1 MDGIIIINKEKNYTS
16 NDVVSI
22 VKKITK
28 SKVGHTGT
36 LDPNATGVL
45 PLLIGNATKISK
57 YLINHDKEYEV
68 VLQLGIRTETADV
81 EGKVI
86 EEKEVTAEMLN
97 KDNIEEKLQQFI
109 GKQEQI
115 PPIYSAIKVNGKK
128 LYEYARRGQEVELKP
143 RQIEIYSIQLVG
155 INEKEKQISF
165 KVKCSKG
172 TYIRSLCEDISK
184 KLGTVGYMKELNRL
198 QVGEFY
204 IKDAVTISEMKEK
217 IEAGNLENIITIEEI
232 FKDKSQI
239 KLTQKQLG
247 QYMNGVKIDTEKE
260 DGIYRIYNI
269 DNIFIGLGIV
279 EDNKLK
285 RDLVIQQYK

>member
-1 MDGIIIINKEKNYTS
+1 MDGIIIINKGKNYTS

-45 PLLIGNATKISK
+45 PLLIGNATKVSK

-143 RQIEIYSIQLVG
+143 RQIKIYSIQLVG

-217 IEAGNLENIITIEEI
+217 IEAGNLESIITIEEI
-232 FKDKSQI
+232 FKNNPQI
-239 KLTQKQLG
+239 QLE
-247 QYMNGVKIDTEKE
+247 QEQIEPYINGVKINTEKTN
-260 DGIYRIYNI
+260 GVYRIYKPNGT
-269 DNIFIGLGIV
+269 FIGLGII
-279 EDNKLK
+279 ENSKLK
-285 RDLVIQQYK
+285 RDLVI

>member
-81 EGKVI
+81 EGKII

-128 LYEYARRGQEVELKP
+128 LYEYARKGQEVELKP
-143 RQIEIYSIQLVG
+143 RRIEIYSIQLVG

-198 QVGEFY
+198 QVGVFF
-204 IKDAVTISEMKEK
+204 IKDAVTISEMKEE
-217 IEAGNLENIITIEEI
+217 IEADNLENIITIEEI

-239 KLTQKQLG
+239 KLTQKQLE

-279 EDNKLK
+279 ENNKLK
-285 RDLVIQQYK
+285 RDVVI

>member
-16 NDVVSI
+16 NDVVNI

-81 EGKVI
+81 EGKII

-109 GKQEQI
+109 GNQEQI

-198 QVGEFY
+198 QVGVFF
-204 IKDAVTISEMKEK
+204 IKDAVTISEMKEE
-217 IEAGNLENIITIEEI
+217 IEADNLENIITIEEI

-239 KLTQKQLG
+239 KLTQKQLE

-260 DGIYRIYNI
+260 DGIYIIYNI

-285 RDLVIQQYK
+285 RDVVI

>member
-217 IEAGNLENIITIEEI
+217 IESGNLENIITIEEI

-285 RDLVIQQYK
+285 RDLVI

>member
-45 PLLIGNATKISK
+45 PLLIGNATKVSK

-86 EEKEVTAEMLN
+86 EQKEVTAEMLN

-128 LYEYARRGQEVELKP
+128 LYEYARKGQEVELKP
-143 RQIEIYSIQLVG
+143 RQIEIYSIQLLS

-232 FKDKSQI
+232 FKNNPQI
-239 KLTQKQLG
+239 QLE
-247 QYMNGVKIDTEKE
+247 QEQIEPYINGVKINTKKTN
-260 DGIYRIYNI
+260 GVYRIYKP
-269 DNIFIGLGIV
+269 DGTFIGLGIV
-279 EDNKLK
+279 ENSKLK
-285 RDLVIQQYK
+285 RDLVI

>member
-143 RQIEIYSIQLVG
+143 RQIEIYSIQLLS

-217 IEAGNLENIITIEEI
+217 IEAGNLESIITIEEI
-232 FKDKSQI
+232 FKNNPQI
-239 KLTQKQLG
+239 QLE
-247 QYMNGVKIDTEKE
+247 QEQIEPYINGVKINTEKTN
-260 DGIYRIYNI
+260 GVYRIYKP
-269 DNIFIGLGIV
+269 DGTFIGLGII
-279 EDNKLK
+279 ENSKLK
-285 RDLVIQQYK
+285 RDLVI

>member
-1 MDGIIIINKEKNYTS
+1 MDGIIIINKGKNYTS

-45 PLLIGNATKISK
+45 PLLIGNATKVSK

-86 EEKEVTAEMLN
+86 EQKEVTAEMLN

-128 LYEYARRGQEVELKP
+128 LYEYARKGQEVELKP

-198 QVGEFY
+198 QVGELY

-232 FKDKSQI
+232 FKNNPQI
-239 KLTQKQLG
+239 QLE
-247 QYMNGVKIDTEKE
+247 QEQIEPYINGVKINTEKTN
-260 DGIYRIYNI
+260 GVYRIYKPNGT
-269 DNIFIGLGIV
+269 FIGLGII
-279 EDNKLK
+279 ENSKLK
-285 RDLVIQQYK
+285 RDLVI

>member
-128 LYEYARRGQEVELKP
+128 LYEYARRGKEVELKP

-232 FKDKSQI
+232 FKNNPQI
-239 KLTQKQLG
+239 QLE
-247 QYMNGVKIDTEKE
+247 QEQIEPYINGVKINTEKTN
-260 DGIYRIYNI
+260 GVYRIYKP
-269 DNIFIGLGIV
+269 DGTFIGLGII
-279 EDNKLK
+279 ENSKLK
-285 RDLVIQQYK
+285 RDLVI

>member
-36 LDPNATGVL
+36 LDPNTTGVL

-217 IEAGNLENIITIEEI
+217 IEAGNLESIITIEEI
-232 FKDKSQI
+232 FKNNPQI
-239 KLTQKQLG
+239 QLE
-247 QYMNGVKIDTEKE
+247 QEQIEPYINGVKINTEKTN
-260 DGIYRIYNI
+260 GVYRIYKPNGT
-269 DNIFIGLGIV
+269 FIGLGII
-279 EDNKLK
+279 ENSKLK
-285 RDLVIQQYK
+285 RDLVI

>member
-1 MDGIIIINKEKNYTS
+1 MDGIIIINKGKNYTS

-45 PLLIGNATKISK
+45 PLLIGNATKVSK

-86 EEKEVTAEMLN
+86 EQKEVTAEMLN

-128 LYEYARRGQEVELKP
+128 LYEYARKGQEVELKP

-217 IEAGNLENIITIEEI
+217 IEAGNLESIITIEEI
-232 FKDKSQI
+232 FKNNPQI
-239 KLTQKQLG
+239 QLE
-247 QYMNGVKIDTEKE
+247 QEQIEPYINGVKINTEKTN
-260 DGIYRIYNI
+260 GVYRIYKP
-269 DNIFIGLGIV
+269 DGTFIGLGII
-279 EDNKLK
+279 ENSKLK
-285 RDLVIQQYK
+285 RDLVI

>member
-1 MDGIIIINKEKNYTS
+1 MDGIIIINKGKNYTS

-45 PLLIGNATKISK
+45 PLLIGNATKVSK

-86 EEKEVTAEMLN
+86 EQKEVTAEMLN

-128 LYEYARRGQEVELKP
+128 LYEYARKGQEVELKP

-217 IEAGNLENIITIEEI
+217 IEAGNLESIITIEEI
-232 FKDKSQI
+232 FKNNPQI
-239 KLTQKQLG
+239 QLE
-247 QYMNGVKIDTEKE
+247 QEQIEPYINGVNINTEKTN
-260 DGIYRIYNI
+260 GVYRIYKPNGT
-269 DNIFIGLGIV
+269 FIGLGII
-279 EDNKLK
+279 ENSKLK
-285 RDLVIQQYK
+285 RDLVI

>member
-143 RQIEIYSIQLVG
+143 RQIKIYSIQLVG

-204 IKDAVTISEMKEK
+204 IKDAMTISEMKEK
-217 IEAGNLENIITIEEI
+217 IEAGNLESIITIEEI
-232 FKDKSQI
+232 FKNNPQI
-239 KLTQKQLG
+239 QLE
-247 QYMNGVKIDTEKE
+247 QEQIEPYINGVKINTEKTN
-260 DGIYRIYNI
+260 GVYRIYKPNGT
-269 DNIFIGLGIV
+269 FIGLGII
-279 EDNKLK
+279 ENSKLK
-285 RDLVIQQYK
+285 RDLVI

>member
-1 MDGIIIINKEKNYTS
+1 MDGIIIINKGKNYTS

-45 PLLIGNATKISK
+45 PLLIGNATKVSK

-86 EEKEVTAEMLN
+86 EQKEVTAEMLN

-128 LYEYARRGQEVELKP
+128 LYEYARKGQEVELKP
-143 RQIEIYSIQLVG
+143 RQIKIYSIQLVG

-217 IEAGNLENIITIEEI
+217 IEAGNLESIITIEEI
-232 FKDKSQI
+232 FKNNPQI
-239 KLTQKQLG
+239 QLE
-247 QYMNGVKIDTEKE
+247 QEQIEPYINGVKINTEKTN
-260 DGIYRIYNI
+260 GVYRIYKPNGT
-269 DNIFIGLGIV
+269 FIGLGII
-279 EDNKLK
+279 ENSKLK
-285 RDLVIQQYK
+285 RDLVI